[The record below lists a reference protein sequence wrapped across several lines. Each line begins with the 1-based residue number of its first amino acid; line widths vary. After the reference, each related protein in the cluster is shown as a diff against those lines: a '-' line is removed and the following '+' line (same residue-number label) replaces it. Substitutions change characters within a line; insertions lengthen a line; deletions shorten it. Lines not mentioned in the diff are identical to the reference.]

1 MKPPLTTVGRL
12 IASSAHPGSSRPH
25 PILPQTHPPGDL
37 LDIIPAINL
46 RATGSPGP
54 HPTDRIADPAT
65 AAAMAPATLRAAL
78 EDRGHCSV
86 LIRLTGDLGDL
97 LMGHV
102 AWFSFRC
109 AWPCQGTFTLGAWR
123 CRLGGG
129 GFARIAYMLPPEMMY
144 LHTMVSSIS
153 TIHIHPN
160 SSPFSTGASASS
172 HCLVLW
178 HARD

>member
-109 AWPCQGTFTLGAWR
+109 AWPCQGTFTLGVWR

-129 GFARIAYMLPPEMMY
+129 VCPYR
-144 LHTMVSSIS
+144 LHAAPRNDVFTHHGLV
-153 TIHIHPN
+153 HIDHTHTPKLK
-160 SSPFSTGASASS
+160 P
-172 HCLVLW
+172 L
-178 HARD
+178 